1 MNDDHLLL
9 IIEMDAEFLMLS
21 SKLNQPFKVEVKLEA
36 IFLTVVGWYMIIP
49 CSSVLFTRCF

>member
-9 IIEMDAEFLMLS
+9 IIEMDAEFLML

-49 CSSVLFTRCF
+49 CSSVLFTLCF